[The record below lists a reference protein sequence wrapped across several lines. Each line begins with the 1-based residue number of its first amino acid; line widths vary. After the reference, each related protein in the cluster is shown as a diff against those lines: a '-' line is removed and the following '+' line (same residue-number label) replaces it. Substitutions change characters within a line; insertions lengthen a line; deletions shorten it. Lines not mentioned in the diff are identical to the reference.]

1 MFLWFVAKSGND
13 TLDYKKRRNAMK
25 KAFRIIGI
33 VLALSLVVGL
43 AISCDPSTV
52 PDGKTAQTKKSMTSA
67 EYKSNSKALE
77 GMAVVE
83 AYAVANP
90 EEAVSSAKS
99 IAGEYRVVFDG
110 KKTIKTSEIRSQLE
124 AKAAAPDASPEEQ
137 AFYTAL
143 AASLPQDVEVAVEAG
158 SYVKYR
164 VDENG
169 VSHISSLDIKI
180 MLVMLDGKTIEI
192 EKDEDDKWIEID
204 GTFFDNSELERMLDA
219 ADDAADAIE
228 EFFEELGKN
237 ITNGNVNFKAL
248 ISGEKTEISFEIM
261 DDGEKEAE
269 IAGFVVFK
277 VENNKFMTDF
287 NFKYTEYDDG
297 IEETLTIEASM
308 TFDLSVSSIADL
320 DMKKL
325 VKQLN
330 ENSVSVKVNGTNVWA
345 DAFIDELD

>member
-1 MFLWFVAKSGND
+1 
-13 TLDYKKRRNAMK
+13 MK

-33 VLALSLVVGL
+33 VLALSLVAGL

-67 EYKSNSKALE
+67 EYKANSKALE

-90 EEAVSSAKS
+90 EKAVSSSKS
-99 IAGEYRVVFDG
+99 IAGEYKVVFDG
-110 KKTIKTSEIRSQLE
+110 KKTIKTSEIRRQLE
-124 AKAAAPDASPEEQ
+124 DKAAAPGASPEEQ

-169 VSHISSLDIKI
+169 VSHISSLDIEI
-180 MLVMLDGKTIEI
+180 MLDGKTIEI

-228 EFFEELGKN
+228 EFFEK
-237 ITNGNVNFKAL
+237 
-248 ISGEKTEISFEIM
+248 M
-261 DDGEKEAE
+261 
-269 IAGFVVFK
+269 
-277 VENNKFMTDF
+277 
-287 NFKYTEYDDG
+287 
-297 IEETLTIEASM
+297 
-308 TFDLSVSSIADL
+308 
-320 DMKKL
+320 
-325 VKQLN
+325 
-330 ENSVSVKVNGTNVWA
+330 
-345 DAFIDELD
+345 

>member
-67 EYKSNSKALE
+67 EYKANSKALE

-83 AYAVANP
+83 AYAMTQP
-90 EEAVSSAKS
+90 EGTSGAKGLAKEYKFS
-99 IAGEYRVVFDG
+99 VDTELSTDEIIAGLNDLAASEKNAG
-110 KKTIKTSEIRSQLE
+110 KK
-124 AKAAAPDASPEEQ
+124 

-143 AASLPQDVEVAVEAG
+143 AASLPSGVNVSVKAE
-158 SYVKYR
+158 SYVRYEIDK
-164 VDENG
+164 NG
-169 VSHISSLDIKI
+169 VSHISSLDIEI
-180 MLVMLDGKTIEI
+180 MLDGKTIEI

-228 EFFEELGKN
+228 EFFEKMGKGSVK
-237 ITNGNVNFKAL
+237 IDLETL
-248 ISGEKTEISFEIM
+248 ISGKETKVLVEIKDDDEEITGTALLRI
-261 DDGEKEAE
+261 D
-269 IAGFVVFK
+269 
-277 VENNKFMTDF
+277 NNKLVTYF
-287 NFKYTEYDDG
+287 NFKYVERDDNDATEKELA
-297 IEETLTIEASM
+297 IEVSM
-308 TFDLSVSSIADL
+308 TFSPLTPITNIKDL
-320 DMKKL
+320 DIEKL
-325 VKQLN
+325 VNLLD
-330 ENSVSVKVNGTNVWA
+330 ESSVSVKVNGTNVWA

>member
-1 MFLWFVAKSGND
+1 M
-13 TLDYKKRRNAMK
+13 TTKKRRNVKK

-67 EYKSNSKALE
+67 EYKANSKALE

-124 AKAAAPDASPEEQ
+124 AKAAAPDASPDEQ

-180 MLVMLDGKTIEI
+180 MLDGKTIEI

-228 EFFEELGKN
+228 EFFEKMGKGSVK
-237 ITNGNVNFKAL
+237 IDLETL
-248 ISGEKTEISFEIM
+248 ISGKETKVLVEIKDDDEEITGTALLKI
-261 DDGEKEAE
+261 D
-269 IAGFVVFK
+269 
-277 VENNKFMTDF
+277 NNKLVTYF
-287 NFKYTEYDDG
+287 NFKYVERDDNGATEKELA
-297 IEETLTIEASM
+297 IEVSM
-308 TFDLSVSSIADL
+308 TFSPLTPITGIIDLNIE
-320 DMKKL
+320 KL
-325 VKQLN
+325 VNLLD
-330 ENSVSVKVNGTNVWA
+330 ESSVSVKVNGTNVWA

>member
-1 MFLWFVAKSGND
+1 
-13 TLDYKKRRNAMK
+13 MK

-67 EYKSNSKALE
+67 EYKANSKALE

-83 AYAVANP
+83 AYAMMQP
-90 EEAVSSAKS
+90 EGTSGTKGLAK
-99 IAGEYRVVFDG
+99 EYKFSVDTELSTDEIIDKL
-110 KKTIKTSEIRSQLE
+110 KKLATSEENADKR
-124 AKAAAPDASPEEQ
+124 

-143 AASLPQDVEVAVEAG
+143 AASLPSGVKVSVKAD
-158 SYVKYR
+158 SYVRYEI
-164 VDENG
+164 DANG
-169 VSHISSLDIKI
+169 VSQISSLDIKI
-180 MLVMLDGKTIEI
+180 MLDGKTIEI

-204 GTFFDNSELERMLDA
+204 GTFFDNSELEMMLDA

-248 ISGEKTEISFEIM
+248 ISGKETEISFEIM

-277 VENNKFMTDF
+277 VENNKFMTYF

-297 IEETLTIEASM
+297 VEETLTIEASM

-325 VKQLN
+325 VEKLN

>member
-1 MFLWFVAKSGND
+1 
-13 TLDYKKRRNAMK
+13 MK

-33 VLALSLVVGL
+33 VLALSLVAGL

-67 EYKSNSKALE
+67 EYKANSKALE

-83 AYAVANP
+83 AYAMTQP
-90 EEAVSSAKS
+90 EKAVSSSKS
-99 IAGEYRVVFDG
+99 IAGEYKVVFDG
-110 KKTIKTSEIRSQLE
+110 KKTIKTSEIRRQLE
-124 AKAAAPDASPEEQ
+124 AKAAAPDASPEKQ

-143 AASLPQDVEVAVEAG
+143 AASLPQDVEVSVEAG

-180 MLVMLDGKTIEI
+180 MLDGKTIEI

-228 EFFEELGKN
+228 EFFEKMGEGSVKIDLE
-237 ITNGNVNFKAL
+237 TL
-248 ISGEKTEISFEIM
+248 ISDKETTVSVEIKDDDEEITGTALLKIDNNKLVTIFNFNYIER
-261 DDGEKEAE
+261 DDSGATEKELA
-269 IAGFVVFK
+269 
-277 VENNKFMTDF
+277 
-287 NFKYTEYDDG
+287 
-297 IEETLTIEASM
+297 IEASM
-308 TFDLSVSSIADL
+308 TFGLLKPITGIIDLNIE
-320 DMKKL
+320 KL
-325 VKQLN
+325 VNLLD
-330 ENSVSVKVNGTNVWA
+330 ESSVSVKVNGTNVWA

>member
-1 MFLWFVAKSGND
+1 
-13 TLDYKKRRNAMK
+13 MK

-33 VLALSLVVGL
+33 VLALSLVAGL

-67 EYKSNSKALE
+67 EYKANSKALE

-83 AYAVANP
+83 AYAMTQP
-90 EEAVSSAKS
+90 EKAVSSSKS
-99 IAGEYRVVFDG
+99 IAGEYKVVFDG

-124 AKAAAPDASPEEQ
+124 DKAAAPGASPEEQ

-169 VSHISSLDIKI
+169 VSHISSLDIEI
-180 MLVMLDGKTIEI
+180 MLDGKTIEI
-192 EKDEDDKWIEID
+192 KKDEDDKWIEID

-228 EFFEELGKN
+228 EFFEELGENIKN
-237 ITNGNVNFKAL
+237 GKVNFKAL
-248 ISGEKTEISFEIM
+248 ISGEKTEIQFDIM
-261 DDGEKEAE
+261 DGKEKEAE
-269 IAGFVVFK
+269 IVGFVVFK
-277 VENNKFMTDF
+277 VENNKFMTYF

-297 IEETLTIEASM
+297 GIEDTLTIEVSM

-320 DMKKL
+320 DMEKL

-330 ENSVSVKVNGTNVWA
+330 ENSVSVKVNGMNVWA

>member
-1 MFLWFVAKSGND
+1 
-13 TLDYKKRRNAMK
+13 MK

-67 EYKSNSKALE
+67 EYKANSKALE

-90 EEAVSSAKS
+90 EKAVSSSKS
-99 IAGEYRVVFDG
+99 IAGEYKVVFDG
-110 KKTIKTSEIRSQLE
+110 KKTIKTSEIRRQLE

-143 AASLPQDVEVAVEAG
+143 AASLPQVVEVAVEAG

-169 VSHISSLDIKI
+169 VSHISSLDIEI
-180 MLVMLDGKTIEI
+180 MFDDGKTIEI

-228 EFFEELGKN
+228 EIFEKMGKGSVE
-237 ITNGNVNFKAL
+237 IDLETL
-248 ISGEKTEISFEIM
+248 ISGKETNVSVEIKDGDEEITGTALLKI
-261 DDGEKEAE
+261 D
-269 IAGFVVFK
+269 
-277 VENNKFMTDF
+277 NNKLVTIF
-287 NFKYTEYDDG
+287 NFKYVERDDNG
-297 IEETLTIEASM
+297 AKKELAIEVSMKFSLLAPIKEISNLNIEN
-308 TFDLSVSSIADL
+308 LVNLL
-320 DMKKL
+320 DKS
-325 VKQLN
+325 
-330 ENSVSVKVNGTNVWA
+330 SVSVKVNGTNVWA

>member
-1 MFLWFVAKSGND
+1 
-13 TLDYKKRRNAMK
+13 MK

-67 EYKSNSKALE
+67 EYKANSKALE

-83 AYAVANP
+83 AYAMMQP
-90 EEAVSSAKS
+90 EKAVSSSKS
-99 IAGEYRVVFDG
+99 IAGEYKVVFDG

-124 AKAAAPDASPEEQ
+124 DKAAAPGASPEEQ

-143 AASLPQDVEVAVEAG
+143 AASLPQDMEVAVEAG

-169 VSHISSLDIKI
+169 VSHISSLDIEI
-180 MLVMLDGKTIEI
+180 MLDDGKTIEI

-237 ITNGNVNFKAL
+237 ITNGKVNFNAL
-248 ISGEKTEISFEIM
+248 ISGKKTEISFEIM

-297 IEETLTIEASM
+297 GIEDTLTIEVSM

-325 VKQLN
+325 VTQIN

>member
-1 MFLWFVAKSGND
+1 
-13 TLDYKKRRNAMK
+13 MK

-67 EYKSNSKALE
+67 EYKANSKALE

-83 AYAVANP
+83 AYAMTQEGTSVAKGL
-90 EEAVSSAKS
+90 AKEYKFS
-99 IAGEYRVVFDG
+99 VDTELSTDKIIAD
-110 KKTIKTSEIRSQLE
+110 LE
-124 AKAAAPDASPEEQ
+124 ARAASEENANKK

-143 AASLPQDVEVAVEAG
+143 AASLPKNVTVSVKAG
-158 SYVKYR
+158 SYVRYEI
-164 VDENG
+164 DENG
-169 VSHISSLDIKI
+169 VSHISSLDIEI
-180 MLVMLDGKTIEI
+180 MLDGKTTIEI
-192 EKDEDDKWIEID
+192 KKDEDDKWIEID

-237 ITNGNVNFKAL
+237 ITNGKVDFNAL
-248 ISGEKTEISFEIM
+248 ISGKKTEIQFDIM
-261 DDGEKEAE
+261 DGEKKEAE
-269 IAGFVVFK
+269 IVGFVVFK
-277 VENNKFMTDF
+277 VENNKFMTRF

-297 IEETLTIEASM
+297 VEETLTIEASM
-308 TFDLSVSSIADL
+308 TFDLSVPPVEDL
-320 DMKKL
+320 DMDMEKL
-325 VKQLN
+325 VKKLN

>member
-1 MFLWFVAKSGND
+1 
-13 TLDYKKRRNAMK
+13 MK

-67 EYKSNSKALE
+67 EYKANSKALE

-83 AYAVANP
+83 AYAMTQP
-90 EEAVSSAKS
+90 EKAVSSSKS
-99 IAGEYRVVFDG
+99 IAGEYKVVFDG

-124 AKAAAPDASPEEQ
+124 DKAAAPGASPEEQ

-143 AASLPQDVEVAVEAG
+143 AASLPQDVEVAVESG

-180 MLVMLDGKTIEI
+180 MLDGKTIEI

-228 EFFEELGKN
+228 EFFEKMGEGSVKIDLE
-237 ITNGNVNFKAL
+237 TL
-248 ISGEKTEISFEIM
+248 ISDKETTVSVEIKDDDEEITGTALLKI
-261 DDGEKEAE
+261 D
-269 IAGFVVFK
+269 
-277 VENNKFMTDF
+277 NNKLVTYF
-287 NFKYTEYDDG
+287 NFKYVERDDNGATEKELA
-297 IEETLTIEASM
+297 IEVSMKFSLLAPIKEISNLNIEN
-308 TFDLSVSSIADL
+308 LVNLL
-320 DMKKL
+320 DKS
-325 VKQLN
+325 
-330 ENSVSVKVNGTNVWA
+330 SVSVKVNGTNVWA

>member
-1 MFLWFVAKSGND
+1 
-13 TLDYKKRRNAMK
+13 MK

-33 VLALSLVVGL
+33 VLALSLVAGL

-67 EYKSNSKALE
+67 EYKANSKALE

-83 AYAVANP
+83 AYAMTQP
-90 EEAVSSAKS
+90 EGTSGAKGLAKEYKFS
-99 IAGEYRVVFDG
+99 VDTELSTDEIIAKL
-110 KKTIKTSEIRSQLE
+110 KKLATSEE
-124 AKAAAPDASPEEQ
+124 NADKK

-143 AASLPQDVEVAVEAG
+143 AASLPSGVKVSVKAE
-158 SYVKYR
+158 SYVRYEIDK
-164 VDENG
+164 NG
-169 VSHISSLDIKI
+169 VSHISSLDIEI
-180 MLVMLDGKTIEI
+180 MLDDGKTIEI

-228 EFFEELGKN
+228 EFFETIAKGSVKIDLD
-237 ITNGNVNFKAL
+237 TL
-248 ISGEKTEISFEIM
+248 ISGKETNVSVKIKDDDEEITGTALLKI
-261 DDGEKEAE
+261 D
-269 IAGFVVFK
+269 
-277 VENNKFMTDF
+277 NNKLVTIF

-297 IEETLTIEASM
+297 VEETLTIEASM

>member
-1 MFLWFVAKSGND
+1 
-13 TLDYKKRRNAMK
+13 MK

-67 EYKSNSKALE
+67 EYKANSKALE

-83 AYAVANP
+83 AYAMTQP
-90 EEAVSSAKS
+90 EKAVSSSKS
-99 IAGEYRVVFDG
+99 IAGEYKVVFDG
-110 KKTIKTSEIRSQLE
+110 KKTIKTSEIRRQLE
-124 AKAAAPDASPEEQ
+124 AKAAAPDASPEKQ

-143 AASLPQDVEVAVEAG
+143 AASLPQDVEVSVEAG

-169 VSHISSLDIKI
+169 VSHISSLDIEI
-180 MLVMLDGKTIEI
+180 MLDGKTIEI
-192 EKDEDDKWIEID
+192 KKDEDDKWIEID

-228 EFFEELGKN
+228 EFFEELKKN
-237 ITNGNVNFKAL
+237 IKNGKMDFKAL
-248 ISGEKTEISFEIM
+248 ISGEKTEISFDIM
-261 DDGEKEAE
+261 DGGETEAKIE
-269 IAGFVVFK
+269 GFVVFK
-277 VENNKFMTDF
+277 VENNKFKTYF

-297 IEETLTIEASM
+297 VEDTLTIEVSM
-308 TFDLSVSSIADL
+308 TFDLSVPSVEDL
-320 DMKKL
+320 DMQELAKK
-325 VKQLN
+325 LN

>member
-1 MFLWFVAKSGND
+1 
-13 TLDYKKRRNAMK
+13 MK

-67 EYKSNSKALE
+67 EYKANSKALE

-83 AYAVANP
+83 AYAMTQP
-90 EEAVSSAKS
+90 EKAVSSSKS
-99 IAGEYRVVFDG
+99 IAGEYKVVFDG
-110 KKTIKTSEIRSQLE
+110 KKTIKTSEIRRQLE
-124 AKAAAPDASPEEQ
+124 AKAAAPDASPEKQ

-143 AASLPQDVEVAVEAG
+143 AASLPQDVEVSVEAG

-169 VSHISSLDIKI
+169 VSHISSLDIEI
-180 MLVMLDGKTIEI
+180 MLDGKTIEI

-228 EFFEELGKN
+228 EFFEKMGEGSVKIDLE
-237 ITNGNVNFKAL
+237 TL
-248 ISGEKTEISFEIM
+248 ISGKETKVLVEIKDDDEEITGTALLKI
-261 DDGEKEAE
+261 D
-269 IAGFVVFK
+269 
-277 VENNKFMTDF
+277 NNKLVTIF
-287 NFKYTEYDDG
+287 NFKYVERDDNG
-297 IEETLTIEASM
+297 AKKELAIEVSMKFSLLAPIKEISNLNIE
-308 TFDLSVSSIADL
+308 
-320 DMKKL
+320 KL
-325 VKQLN
+325 VNLLDKS
-330 ENSVSVKVNGTNVWA
+330 SVSVKVNGTNVWA

>member
-1 MFLWFVAKSGND
+1 
-13 TLDYKKRRNAMK
+13 MK

-67 EYKSNSKALE
+67 EYKANSKALE

-110 KKTIKTSEIRSQLE
+110 KKTIKTSEIRSKLE
-124 AKAAAPDASPEEQ
+124 AKAAAPDASPDEQ

-169 VSHISSLDIKI
+169 VSHISTLDIKI
-180 MLVMLDGKTIEI
+180 MLDGKTIEI

-228 EFFEELGKN
+228 EFFEKIAKGSVKIDLD
-237 ITNGNVNFKAL
+237 TL
-248 ISGEKTEISFEIM
+248 ISGKETNVSVEIKDDDEKITGTALLKI
-261 DDGEKEAE
+261 D
-269 IAGFVVFK
+269 
-277 VENNKFMTDF
+277 NKKLMASF
-287 NFKYTEYDDG
+287 NFKYVEYDDG
-297 IEETLTIEASM
+297 VIEDTLTIEASM
-308 TFDLSVSSIADL
+308 AFDLSISISSIEDL
-320 DMKKL
+320 DIENL
-325 VKQLN
+325 VKLLDGS
-330 ENSVSVKVNGTNVWA
+330 SVSVKVNGMDVWA
-345 DAFIDELD
+345 EAFIDELD